1 MPRGMRAIAIN
12 AAAVML
18 LATVG
23 QAAAESPARLTV
35 RVYNTSGIPTSE
47 LLAARHAAELILR
60 DTGVDVV
67 FRHCGSPVLP
77 NAAIDPCEQSLQ
89 PSEVVVRVIDAPAF
103 NATLHPEAY
112 GVTYIIRD
120 IDRGWLATVF
130 SDRINEA
137 AARVGVEPGELLGR
151 VLAHEVGHL
160 LLGNGYHGVSGL
172 MRAEWTDAI
181 LSRKDDEWRFSMIEA
196 ERLHQ
201 VLASITRD
209 TAAIEPPAIH
219 F

>member
-1 MPRGMRAIAIN
+1 MRAFAIN
-12 AAAVML
+12 SVAMML
-18 LATVG
+18 VAMVA
-23 QAAAESPARLTV
+23 QAAAESPATLTV
-35 RVYNTSGIPTSE
+35 RVYNTSGLPTSE

-60 DTGVDVV
+60 DTGVEVV

-77 NAAIDPCEQSLQ
+77 NAAIDKCEESLQ

-103 NATLHPEAY
+103 NPTLHPEAY

-137 AARVGVEPGELLGR
+137 ATRAGVEPGTLLGR
-151 VLAHEVGHL
+151 VMAHEVGHL

-172 MRAEWTDAI
+172 MRADWTDWM
-181 LSRKDDEWRFSMIEA
+181 LGRKDDEWRFSLIEA
-196 ERLHQ
+196 ARLHQ
-201 VLASITRD
+201 VLAAITRR
-209 TAAIEPPAIH
+209 TAVIESPAIR